1 MPISG
6 MLNAEDLEK
15 ISELLEDNGYGQSNI
30 IVVIPVQS
38 KAILSRI
45 NDDFFYRNNEEG
57 TPPDVDE
64 VNVKAGNVRF
74 KYIVEEG
81 QN

>member
-6 MLNAEDLEK
+6 MLNTDDLEK
-15 ISELLEDNGYGQSNI
+15 ISELLEDNGYGQSNLT
-30 IVVIPVQS
+30 VVIPVQS
-38 KAILSRI
+38 KSILSRI
-45 NDDFFYRNNEEG
+45 NDDFFYRNNQDG

-64 VNVKAGNVRF
+64 INVSVGNVRF

-81 QN
+81 R

>member
-1 MPISG
+1 MPING

-15 ISELLEDNGYGQSNI
+15 ISELLEDNGYGQSNV

-38 KAILSRI
+38 KSILSRI

-64 VNVKAGNVRF
+64 VNVKVGNVRF
-74 KYIVEEG
+74 KYMVEEG